1 MAVGGEVRRPPVG
14 IPNERLAP
22 HALRRWAEAAPER
35 LATVDVAGPSF
46 TYRELDVAAR
56 TWADAYRRIGV
67 QRGSH
72 VATLLPNGPTAHHAW
87 LGLGWL
93 VARDVPL
100 NNALVG
106 ELLHDALLRSDATVL
121 VVDEQFADRLAA
133 LDPLPELRTVV
144 VVGDADGV
152 PHDRG
157 YEVLTVEQFLD
168 GATPAEGLDGPV
180 YRDVAVVLFTSGT
193 TGPSK
198 PVLVPW
204 ANVYQFWSW
213 VPDDTIAEG
222 EALYCALPI
231 VHNSGR
237 SSLNYALSRGGT
249 FVHRERFSATNFW
262 DDVRKFDC
270 KAAATVGPLT
280 ALLHSQPPKPDD
292 ADNPLRAVIC
302 GPLIPDIDAF
312 KERFGVKVA
321 TCYGMTETG
330 AAIATDWDHGPVTAC
345 GRKRLDYPWP
355 EVRIVDENDE
365 PVAVGEVGELVV
377 RAAEPWALNA
387 GYYKM
392 PEATAT
398 AWRNGW
404 FHTGDA
410 FRVDEQGN
418 YHLVDRLKDAIRRRG
433 ENISSFEVEN
443 IVRGYPGVADCAAIG
458 IRTEL
463 GDDEVMVVVEA
474 DAGTTID
481 PAALHEW
488 LAPRMPKFMLP
499 TYIDVAPL
507 PRNATTQRVRKFEL
521 RDRGVTP
528 TTWRAPAPQKE
539 NTKR

>member
-1 MAVGGEVRRPPVG
+1 MAEGGDTRRPRVG
-14 IPNERLAP
+14 VPKECLAP
-22 HALRRWAEAAPER
+22 HAVARWAAEAPDR
-35 LATVDVAGPSF
+35 LAVVDVAGPAF
-46 TYRELDVAAR
+46 TYRELDTAAR
-56 TWADAYRRIGV
+56 TWAGAYRRIGV
-67 QRGSH
+67 GAGDH
-72 VATLLPNGPTAHHAW
+72 VATLLPNGVDAHLAW

-121 VVDEQFADRLAA
+121 VVDASFASRLAE
-133 LDPLPELRTVV
+133 LPPLPELRTVV
-144 VVGDADGV
+144 VIGDADL
-152 PHDRG
+152 DRSRG
-157 YEVLTVEQFLD
+157 YDVVTLEEFLD
-168 GATPAEGLDGPV
+168 GATPPDDLVGPV

-213 VPDDTIAEG
+213 VPEDTLHEG
-222 EALYCALPI
+222 EALYCPLPV

-237 SSLNYALSRGGT
+237 SSLNYALVRGAT
-249 FVHRERFSATNFW
+249 FVYRERFSGTAFW
-262 DDVRKFDC
+262 DDVRAHDC
-270 KAAATVGPLT
+270 KAAALVGPLT
-280 ALLHSQPPKPDD
+280 AFLHAQPPRPDD

-302 GPLIPDIDAF
+302 GPLIPDIEGF
-312 KERFGVKVA
+312 KARFGVKVA

-330 AAIATDWDHGPVTAC
+330 VSLTTDWDHGPVTAC
-345 GRKRLDYPWP
+345 GRKRPDYPWP

-365 PVAVGEVGELVV
+365 PLPVGEVGELVV
-377 RAAEPWALNA
+377 RAAEPWSLNA

-392 PEATAT
+392 PEATAA

-410 FRVDEQGN
+410 FRCDEDGN

-458 IRTEL
+458 IRDEL
-463 GDDEVMVVVEA
+463 GDDEVMVVVEPA
-474 DAGTTID
+474 EGATID
-481 PAALHEW
+481 PPALREW
-488 LAPRMPKFMLP
+488 LEPRMPKFMLP
-499 TYIDVAPL
+499 RYVDIGTL
-507 PRNATTQRVRKFEL
+507 PRNATTQRVRKYEL
-521 RDRGVTP
+521 RERGITP
-528 TTWRAPAPQKE
+528 TTWDAQAADKE
-539 NTKR
+539 VNAR